1 MIRNTLAVIIGLA
14 VGMIFNTGMVLLNT
28 ELHPMPDGV
37 DFNDAEGKSAYIAA
51 LPSMGWLLIVVA
63 HVGQA
68 FIGGLLA
75 AAIGRSASMVV
86 AMIVGVISML
96 LGIANLMSMPLPAWV
111 WIEMPLYLLAA
122 WFAARIVLAWR
133 AGKHP
138 GEDSNFRPA
147 D

>member
-37 DFNDAEGKSAYIAA
+37 DFNDAEGMSAYIAA

-75 AAIGRSASMVV
+75 AAIGQSASMVV